1 MTKNAIARFGFAV
14 AALALCVLPMTTSV
28 AHAQDTANS
37 QLSVTQAANAVDITV
52 FGDGFAQVEETRQV
66 KLNAGRNQIQLNG
79 VAGKYR
85 ADSLRIIDVKGNG
98 TFTYKSATYQPANL
112 TAERILELS
121 VGQTVTATVG
131 SGATARQVTGTLTS
145 VRGGQAIIT
154 AGDGTTYLTGTG
166 DIAVPKLPAGLSA
179 TASLTIEANVSAAGT
194 YDLHFLYETEGL
206 SWSAKHSAI
215 YNDDNRKLESF
226 ETTVNVVNQSGTSF
240 ENANLWLLSGAV
252 RGGGRVQVA
261 SYARSA
267 DAMEMAAPGGAP
279 VESVGERKVYRIT
292 DRVTLGDG
300 QSRQIPLFTGKD
312 VPVEHEYFLPANS
325 YVYDSGTGAQPVN
338 VRLRV
343 KNCDEHGLGT
353 PLPAGLVKI
362 YQRNSEKKLQL
373 TASTNVKELARDEV
387 FELNI
392 GTSSDVKAERNLT
405 KASQPQP
412 APRTNPNQP
421 VYQDQEYEVTV
432 HNFKT
437 GKAVDVVVEVAVP
450 AEQQSVQPLTRKNAN
465 QANGTVH
472 AEPGKKGTLT
482 YTLKVRTN

>member
-1 MTKNAIARFGFAV
+1 MKSNAIARFGV
-14 AALALCVLPMTTSV
+14 TALALAVLVLPMTTV
-28 AHAQDTANS
+28 AHAQNATNPT
-37 QLSVTQAANAVDITV
+37 QLSVTQAASSVDVTV

-98 TFTYKSATYQPANL
+98 SFTYKSATYQPANL

-131 SGATARQVTGTLTS
+131 NGATARHVTGTLTS

-154 AGDGTTYLTGTG
+154 ANDGTTYLTGTS
-166 DIAVPKLPAGLSA
+166 DISVPKLPSGLSA
-179 TASLTIEANVSAAGT
+179 TASLTIEADVSAAGT

-215 YNDDNRKLESF
+215 YNDETRKVESF

-240 ENANLWLLSGAV
+240 ENANLYLLSGAV
-252 RGGGRVQVA
+252 RDRGGRVAAA

-267 DAMEMAAPGGAP
+267 EMMDAPGGAA
-279 VESVGERKVYRIT
+279 VESVGERKVYRIK

-300 QSRQIPLFTGKD
+300 QSRQIPLFTGSNI
-312 VPVEHEYFLPANS
+312 PVEHEYYLPANS
-325 YVYDSGTGAQPVN
+325 YVYDQGTGAQPVS

-353 PLPAGLVKI
+353 PLPAGLVKV

-373 TASTNVKELARDEV
+373 TSSTNVKELARDEV
-387 FELNI
+387 FEISL

-405 KASQPQP
+405 KASPVQP

-421 VYQDQEYEVTV
+421 VYQDQEFEVTV

-437 GKAVDVVVEVAVP
+437 GKAVDVVVEVNVP
-450 AEQQSVQPLTRKNAN
+450 AEQQTVQPLTRKNAQ

-472 AEPGKKGTLT
+472 VEAGKKSTLT